1 MDKITVAAIA
11 AREARTGLRSR
22 WFLLYAAVFAVLSI
36 GFSTLALTGSDLTGQ
51 PGFGRTSAGLLNLML
66 LIVPLIGLTVGA
78 LSLAGERHDGNLDYL
93 LAQPVSPGEIYV
105 GKYLGAALSLVLMLL
120 LGFGCAAVVMAFQG
134 GAAGISDFALLIA
147 LTLLLGLA
155 MLSVGYAISSRA
167 PQTSAA
173 FGIAVTLWLV
183 FVIIGDLGLM
193 SSAIVMDIAPQTL
206 LGLTLLNPL
215 DVFKLLSVDRLQTS
229 LDVLGPAGS
238 FALERL
244 GAGLTPVLLGM
255 MALWVI
261 LPLPIG
267 YWLFKRTD
275 FR

>member
-1 MDKITVAAIA
+1 MDKVTVAAIA

-93 LAQPVSPGEIYV
+93 LAQPVSPGEIFV

-134 GAAGISDFALLIA
+134 GAAGIGDFALLIA

-183 FVIIGDLGLM
+183 FVIVGDLGLM
-193 SSAIVMDIAPQTL
+193 SSAIVMDISPQTL

-238 FALERL
+238 YALERL
-244 GAGLTPVLLGM
+244 GAGLTPVLFGL
-255 MALWVI
+255 MALWVM
-261 LPLPIG
+261 LPLPLG

>member
-1 MDKITVAAIA
+1 MDKVTVAAIA

-93 LAQPVSPGEIYV
+93 LAQPVSPGEIFV

-134 GAAGISDFALLIA
+134 GAAGIGDFALLSA

-155 MLSVGYAISSRA
+155 MLRVGYAISSRA

-183 FVIIGDLGLM
+183 FVIVGDLGLM
-193 SSAIVMDIAPQTL
+193 SSAIVMDISPQTL

-238 FALERL
+238 YALERL
-244 GAGLTPVLLGM
+244 GAGLTPVLFGL
-255 MALWVI
+255 MALWVM
-261 LPLPIG
+261 LPLPLG